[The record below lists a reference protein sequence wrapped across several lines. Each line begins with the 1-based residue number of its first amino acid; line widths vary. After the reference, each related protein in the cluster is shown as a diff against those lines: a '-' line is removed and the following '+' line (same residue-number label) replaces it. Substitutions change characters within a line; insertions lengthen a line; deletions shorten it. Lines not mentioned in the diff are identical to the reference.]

1 MMVPAPLAL
10 ACGVQPSCVHNLP
23 QGRRE
28 PVTLLLQGAL
38 PASAGA
44 VLEARE
50 GGGFGEGNG
59 ISGHSWLL
67 GMGRDRQ
74 PGCLPVPR

>member
-1 MMVPAPLAL
+1 MNQ
-10 ACGVQPSCVHNLP
+10 C
-23 QGRRE
+23 E